1 MNSKLKYID
10 VAEKFL
16 RYQKDIKNY
25 SNYTITSYQT
35 DLEQFGIFICKDY
48 YNNERLDELLL
59 NFNEINLKYLKSFVS
74 YLFEQEKID
83 IKKKLKYS
91 KRSISRKISVI
102 KSFFKYLKKNK
113 IMETNPSSSLLFP
126 KLPHSLPVNLSEN
139 EMNTLLEEKENVK
152 LKIPDKAILELFYST
167 GIRLSELINLK
178 LEDVNFK
185 KNLIKVLGKG
195 SKERIVPFGKKA
207 NTAMKN
213 YLEIRDIC
221 NIKKSE
227 YFFIDNKGN
236 KLYQM
241 KVNRLVNKDL
251 KQVTDARKKSP
262 HVLRHTF
269 ATVML
274 DGGAD
279 IRAVKD
285 LLGHENLSTTQI
297 YTHVTL
303 EKLKKVYNQSHP
315 KA

>member
-113 IMETNPSSSLLFP
+113 IMETNPSSSFT
-126 KLPHSLPVNLSEN
+126 S
-139 EMNTLLEEKENVK
+139 
-152 LKIPDKAILELFYST
+152 
-167 GIRLSELINLK
+167 
-178 LEDVNFK
+178 
-185 KNLIKVLGKG
+185 
-195 SKERIVPFGKKA
+195 
-207 NTAMKN
+207 
-213 YLEIRDIC
+213 
-221 NIKKSE
+221 
-227 YFFIDNKGN
+227 
-236 KLYQM
+236 
-241 KVNRLVNKDL
+241 
-251 KQVTDARKKSP
+251 
-262 HVLRHTF
+262 
-269 ATVML
+269 
-274 DGGAD
+274 
-279 IRAVKD
+279 
-285 LLGHENLSTTQI
+285 
-297 YTHVTL
+297 
-303 EKLKKVYNQSHP
+303 
-315 KA
+315 